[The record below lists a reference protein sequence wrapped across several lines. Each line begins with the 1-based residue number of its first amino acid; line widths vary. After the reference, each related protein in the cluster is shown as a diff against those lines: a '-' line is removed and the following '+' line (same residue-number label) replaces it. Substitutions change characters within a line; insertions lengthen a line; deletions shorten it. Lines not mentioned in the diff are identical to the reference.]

1 MILLLKVEA
10 AQEGNGDPKKDEARR
25 QQNLDKPQNVF
36 FPETGRRHC
45 PLSQLVLVSSPGDR
59 ANQLLLLS

>member
-25 QQNLDKPQNVF
+25 RQNLDKPQNVF
-36 FPETGRRHC
+36 TETGRRHC